1 MEMSTCLT
9 DYTTWLL
16 LVLRALTET
25 QRAGYLS
32 RRNAPNKRPN
42 CKCRERGTE
51 ALCAVSQRGVP
62 DSDRRASQTLKCQSR
77 GPSPRR
83 RNVGGSG
90 SRVVEGREWRVEGG
104 GVGCIKSRPECCLAL
119 NRRPPLPQ
127 PRGRSPLAEGRMP
140 IGRLCLRR
148 PLLRAAWT
156 SSGVETLQ
164 GTVESCNAQYC
175 MRRALSRL
183 VNFSIGRSGRSGAR
197 SLWYAAECSLGV
209 ECKCKC
215 RCRCRQGRGDFN
227 RRPKKVAVSDSGWY
241 YFEHPSRSQE
251 LAGAMGLM
259 GRQGRDSEGFCE

>member
-25 QRAGYLS
+25 QRPGYLS

-104 GVGCIKSRPECCLAL
+104 GVGCIKSRPEYCLAL

-164 GTVESCNAQYC
+164 GTVVSCNAQY
-175 MRRALSRL
+175 APGVVSSRQFL
-183 VNFSIGRSGRSGAR
+183 DRSVGSVRSTESVVCCSVQPRGRVQVQVQVQARQRTSTADQKKWPFQTLGGIIWNAQAGVR
-197 SLWYAAECSLGV
+197 SL
-209 ECKCKC
+209 
-215 RCRCRQGRGDFN
+215 
-227 RRPKKVAVSDSGWY
+227 
-241 YFEHPSRSQE
+241 
-251 LAGAMGLM
+251 LA
-259 GRQGRDSEGFCE
+259 RWD

>member
-42 CKCRERGTE
+42 CSSRERGKE

-83 RNVGGSG
+83 NVGGQGVG
-90 SRVVEGREWRVEGG
+90 SWVESVEGG
-104 GVGCIKSRPECCLAL
+104 GWRVDLEVWVVSKSRPEYCLAL

-127 PRGRSPLAEGRMP
+127 PRGRSPQVEGRMS

-148 PLLRAAWT
+148 PFCA
-156 SSGVETLQ
+156 
-164 GTVESCNAQYC
+164 
-175 MRRALSRL
+175 RL
-183 VNFSIGRSGRSGAR
+183 
-197 SLWYAAECSLGV
+197 
-209 ECKCKC
+209 
-215 RCRCRQGRGDFN
+215 
-227 RRPKKVAVSDSGWY
+227 
-241 YFEHPSRSQE
+241 
-251 LAGAMGLM
+251 
-259 GRQGRDSEGFCE
+259 